1 MANGKLLRQLIK
13 SGASGD
19 AEAFR
24 RASEAVIK
32 EERQKQH
39 HLLANDLE
47 SILYGKT
54 IPFRPDFRKK
64 ELLDVPCDKER
75 GLPLIELR
83 EATRGETEIVLSDQ
97 NTSFIEEVI
106 QEYGRSEVLQ
116 TYGLRPAEKLLFCG
130 PPGCGKTLAAEVLA
144 SELDR
149 PLGIVRIDTVVSS
162 YLGET
167 SANLRKVFDFAQM
180 HPIVLLFDE
189 FDAIAKERSDATE
202 HGELKRVV
210 NSVLQMMDSLRSET
224 LFICTSNHEKML
236 DSAVWRRFDDVILFE
251 RPSTQQIKKLLALKL
266 RAVRLDFSLEDQS
279 IVNPFNGMAHADI
292 ERVLRRAIKDM
303 VLQGREF
310 LTEANIRTALAREE
324 SRIKLS
330 KGSHN

>member
-1 MANGKLLRQLIK
+1 
-13 SGASGD
+13 
-19 AEAFR
+19 
-24 RASEAVIK
+24 
-32 EERQKQH
+32 
-39 HLLANDLE
+39 
-47 SILYGKT
+47 
-54 IPFRPDFRKK
+54 
-64 ELLDVPCDKER
+64 
-75 GLPLIELR
+75 
-83 EATRGETEIVLSDQ
+83 
-97 NTSFIEEVI
+97 
-106 QEYGRSEVLQ
+106 
-116 TYGLRPAEKLLFCG
+116 
-130 PPGCGKTLAAEVLA
+130 
-144 SELDR
+144 
-149 PLGIVRIDTVVSS
+149 
-162 YLGET
+162 
-167 SANLRKVFDFAQM
+167 
-180 HPIVLLFDE
+180 LLFDE